1 MSATTWLE
9 EDVKYRIPRQ
19 YSPTVGT
26 RRSRHQ
32 KSSATHKNKVMVGQL
47 ICQPKV
53 KQISQE
59 INPPI
64 NKSTYLLPM
73 TRPTEGL
80 MVCLRSGLVVV
91 VVVVMVFQCLGSSR
105 FHHNPRI

>member
-1 MSATTWLE
+1 MSATTWLD

-32 KSSATHKNKVMVGQL
+32 KSSPTHKNKVMVGQL

-53 KQISQE
+53 KQMSQD
-59 INPPI
+59 INPLI
-64 NKSTYLLPM
+64 NKSTYLLPIIRA
-73 TRPTEGL
+73 TDGRA
-80 MVCLRSGLVVV
+80 VCLPSGLVV
-91 VVVVMVFQCLGSSR
+91 VVVVMVFQYLKARR
-105 FHHNPRI
+105 F